1 MITGIGSAFVA
12 QTRRDLKLSL
22 RRYGDM
28 TNPLMFF
35 AIIIALFPLAISPE
49 PAVLRAIAPGVV
61 WVAALLAA
69 LLGFAGLF
77 RSDFD
82 DGTLEQMAL
91 SPQPLAVLTLA
102 RTVAQWLV
110 TGLPLVLISPLAAIG
125 LHLPTGAIPTMML
138 SLALGT
144 PVLALLT
151 TVADALTVSLN
162 RGGLLLS
169 ILVLPLIVPVL
180 VFGARATDMAANGEN
195 TAGPLYLLAALLL
208 VSVSLTPFA
217 AAAALRVS
225 LD

>member
-1 MITGIGSAFVA
+1 MATAFVA

-28 TNPLMFF
+28 ANPLMFF
-35 AIIIALFPLAISPE
+35 AIITALFPLAISPE
-49 PAVLRAIAPGVV
+49 PAILRAIAPGVV

-77 RSDFD
+77 RGDFD

-91 SPQPLAVLTLA
+91 SPQPLAVLTLG
-102 RTVAQWLV
+102 RTFAQWLV
-110 TGLPLVLISPLAAIG
+110 TGLPIVLISPLAAVG
-125 LHLPTGAIPTMML
+125 LHLPASAMPTMML

-144 PVLALLT
+144 PVLALVT

-180 VFGARATDMAANGEN
+180 VFGARATDMAANGDD
-195 TAGPLYLLAALLL
+195 TTGPLYLMAALLL
-208 VSVSLTPFA
+208 VSVSLT
-217 AAAALRVS
+217 
-225 LD
+225 